1 MRKEAANEAFRQLA
15 EALRRSEQK
24 REELEAVL
32 QDFLQGKDPKLA
44 NNIAP
49 HWISARVA
57 SVQTEAGQALWT
69 PSWVAGL
76 RGDGPIPPSIMDAF
90 QSTGGEVKIA
100 TRVPRAIIRVG
111 GKVLSEVEDFT
122 IDDQG

>member
-1 MRKEAANEAFRQLA
+1 MRREAANEAFRQLA

-44 NNIAP
+44 NKIAP
-49 HWISARVA
+49 HWVSARVV
-57 SVQTEAGQALWT
+57 SVQTEAEAYLAL
-69 PSWVAGL
+69 SWVADI
-76 RGDGPIPPSIMDAF
+76 RGQGPIPPAIMDAF

-100 TRVPRAIIRVG
+100 TRVQRAIIRVG
-111 GKVLSEVEDFT
+111 GQVLSEVEDFT